1 MRIFLHDNRIFKEKE
16 FENLNKWLVLKEK
29 PPVENPI
36 FQDVPEDVDIKDF
49 ANGIFSETLYNE
61 RKQAEQEKRYER
73 LVERYIRQRYSLNAE
88 LAILRQR
95 DAKPIEFAEYNT
107 FAEECKIRA
116 KKELNIE

>member
-36 FQDVPEDVDIKDF
+36 FQDVPEDCNIKDF
-49 ANGIFSETLYNE
+49 ENGVFSQSLYTA
-61 RKQAEQEKRYER
+61 RKQAEKERRYER

-95 DAKPIEFAEYNT
+95 NTKPDEFLAYHAY
-107 FAEECKIRA
+107 AEECKEKA
-116 KKELNIE
+116 KAELL